1 MLKTIFHP
9 LGEPNNAGNEDCG
22 EFYTGDATWNDI
34 DCYYHKH
41 YMCEKRGITS
51 SVIGDEGEEEEECDA
66 NESCCFKFVLLL
78 TKIKLLLLFFDI
90 YVVILIY

>member
-51 SVIGDEGEEEEECDA
+51 SVIGDEGEEEECDA